1 MQPML
6 ELLRYERPD
15 GTVPLT
21 EWLDTLRDRTAQARI
36 RMRITQLAAGNFG
49 DSEPV
54 GDGVV
59 ELRIHLSG
67 GYRVYCARSGP
78 AVVVLLCAGGKRS
91 QDADI
96 RQAKQYWKDW
106 KRSL

>member
-1 MQPML
+1 MKPIL
-6 ELLRYERPD
+6 ELWRYERAD

-36 RMRITQLAAGNFG
+36 RMRLVQLRAGNFG
-49 DSEPV
+49 DCESV
-54 GDGVV
+54 GDGVM
-59 ELRIHLSG
+59 ELRIHLGG
-67 GYRVYCARSGP
+67 GYRVYCARYGP
-78 AVVVLLCAGGKRS
+78 AIVVLLCAGGKRS

-96 RQAKQYWKDW
+96 REAKQYWKDW